1 MIEVNFKDRIPRY
14 PGRVKL
20 TPVAGDVNT
29 YTMERADEPTEQGS
43 PLDKATLESITKSR
57 LTGRFYVPTVSN
69 AVGGDSITGVTV
81 SPLPKSGWV
90 YDEGNNKIARNGEYI
105 VTSDSRYGASWGAAQ
120 AFTSDGWRS
129 ISGYNPWVQIETPQ
143 PIRVN
148 HIRLALE
155 FGYSDRF
162 QKLDIQGSNNG
173 ATWTTLGTISSV
185 ASTSDITYALG
196 APGDY
201 KYIRLYFTNRS
212 ETSVTVRNLSY
223 TNYDILSYVNN
234 FRISEGVPGVFTTEQ
249 RICIKTPAVL
259 GLLAV
264 TANTLNGI
272 SVNTILQAN
281 KRYELRFNG
290 AAFDAKE
297 V

>member
-1 MIEVNFKDRIPRY
+1 MKEVNFKDRISTY
-14 PGRVKL
+14 PGRVTL
-20 TPVAGDVNT
+20 EPVEGAVNT
-29 YTMERADEPTEQGS
+29 YTMTRADEPTEAGT
-43 PLDKATLESITKSR
+43 PLDKATLQSITHSR

-81 SPLPKSGWV
+81 SPLPTSGWV
-90 YDEGNNKIARNGEYI
+90 YDEGDNKKARSGGYI
-105 VTSDSRYGASWGAAQ
+105 VTSDSRYNSSWGAAQ

-129 ISGYNPWVQIETPQ
+129 VSGYNPWLQIETPQ
-143 PIRVN
+143 AIRVN

-173 ATWTTLGTISSV
+173 TTWTTLGTISSV
-185 ASTSDITYALG
+185 SSTSAITYALG

-201 KYIRLYFTNRS
+201 KYIRLYFTNRT

-234 FRISEGVPGVFTTEQ
+234 FRISDGVPGAFTTEQ
-249 RICIKTPAVL
+249 RISIKTPSAL
-259 GLLAV
+259 ASLAV

-272 SVNTILQAN
+272 PVNTILQAN
-281 KRYELRFNG
+281 KRYELRYNG
-290 AAFDAKE
+290 AAFDVKE